1 MGEKRPKKACM
12 APSSG
17 IGKKSQTTDSKE
29 LIKSTGSQR
38 KNSRK
43 RRKGIWHASCH
54 LLFANRFFRS
64 PIECRSRGSINA

>member
-1 MGEKRPKKACM
+1 MNFGGRM
-12 APSSG
+12 
-17 IGKKSQTTDSKE
+17 
-29 LIKSTGSQR
+29 

-43 RRKGIWHASCH
+43 RPVGIWHASCH